1 MLSNNELKT
10 KLNNDKL
17 ESAIN
22 QICDIM
28 QLIADGD
35 KDYFT
40 YNEVT
45 HNYSIM
51 YKGII
56 PQLEHEYD
64 PDCGYELISITP
76 YLLNDY
82 GVLEYAL
89 TLIRYE
95 ESGEIITPTIL
106 CQHEIGDKQLTDKQ
120 INTLDKRNKLDAD
133 KHTNIKDRAYHFSPG
148 KHLTIKNTIQSRTCY
163 SNITHE
169 HPFKAIEVE
178 LITRDLT
185 DIKPLIHLRDL
196 LYNL

>member
-1 MLSNNELKT
+1 MLNNNELKT
-10 KLNNDKL
+10 KLNHDKL
-17 ESAIN
+17 SMAI
-22 QICDIM
+22 D
-28 QLIADGD
+28 QLCSLFQEIADND

-51 YKGII
+51 YKGVI
-56 PQLEHEYD
+56 PQLEHEYE
-64 PDCGYELISITP
+64 PDNGYESITITP
-76 YLLNDY
+76 YLINDY
-82 GVLEYAL
+82 GVLEYS
-89 TLIRYE
+89 LILIQYG
-95 ESGEIITPTIL
+95 ESGEIITPEIL
-106 CQHEIGDKQLTDKQ
+106 AQDYEESHIERQ
-120 INTLDKRNKLDAD
+120 ITKIERENKRDAD
-133 KHTNIKDRAYHFSPG
+133 KHTNIKDRACHFAPG

-196 LYNL
+196 LYAL

>member
-28 QLIADGD
+28 QLIADND

-76 YLLNDY
+76 YLINDY

-95 ESGEIITPTIL
+95 ESGEIVTPTVYI
-106 CQHEIGDKQLTDKQ
+106 QHEILIEKQLKGVDNK
-120 INTLDKRNKLDAD
+120 NKRDAD
-133 KHTNIKDRAYHFSPG
+133 KWLKETDRYYHYAPGRNI
-148 KHLTIKNTIQSRTCY
+148 TIKNTLQDRTCY
-163 SNITHE
+163 CNITHE
-169 HPFKAIEVE
+169 HIYKGVQVE
-178 LITRDLT
+178 AITRDLT

-196 LYNL
+196 LYSL

>member
-1 MLSNNELKT
+1 MLNNLELKT

-17 ESAIN
+17 NMAIDRL
-22 QICDIM
+22 CDIF
-28 QLIADGD
+28 QEIADND

-40 YNEVT
+40 YNEEPYQ
-45 HNYSIM
+45 YSIM

-76 YLLNDY
+76 YLINDY

-95 ESGEIITPTIL
+95 ESGEIVTPTVYI
-106 CQHEIGDKQLTDKQ
+106 QHEILIEKQLKGVDNK
-120 INTLDKRNKLDAD
+120 NKRDAD
-133 KHTNIKDRAYHFSPG
+133 KHTNIKDRIYHFSPG
-148 KHLTIKNTIQSRTCY
+148 KHLTVKNTIESYTCHLQI
-163 SNITHE
+163 SHE
-169 HPFKAIEVE
+169 HYFKGVQVE
-178 LITRDLT
+178 IITRDID

-196 LYNL
+196 LYAL